1 MTSSEAHLANFEL
14 EVPESRSDK
23 FTTFRREIKFALPHV
38 DFGKF
43 RSILEVNCRRVSYE
57 QPTSRVVSL
66 YFDDVLLS
74 SCHDNLDG
82 TPRRSKLR
90 LRWYDT
96 PLPETKFFFEVK
108 RRTDDVLAKE
118 RFPLRSAVA
127 LASLEIREIVAALSR
142 ALPAPQAELLR
153 ARDEPVLITAYERH
167 YFEALGEPLRVTVDT
182 NLVFYPQTNGGPPRR
197 RFPVRVP
204 ELVIL
209 EGKAPVGSE
218 HRLPELLLPLEP
230 WVTRSSKYV
239 MGCQSLGLLPGSH
252 FGPI

>member
-1 MTSSEAHLANFEL
+1 MTSSEAQLATFEL
-14 EVPESRSDK
+14 EVPESRSDGV
-23 FTTFRREIKFALPHV
+23 TTFRREIKFALPHV

-96 PLPETKFFFEVK
+96 PLPETKFFFGVK

-127 LASLEIREIVAALSR
+127 VASL
-142 ALPAPQAELLR
+142 
-153 ARDEPVLITAYERH
+153 
-167 YFEALGEPLRVTVDT
+167 
-182 NLVFYPQTNGGPPRR
+182 
-197 RFPVRVP
+197 
-204 ELVIL
+204 
-209 EGKAPVGSE
+209 
-218 HRLPELLLPLEP
+218 
-230 WVTRSSKYV
+230 
-239 MGCQSLGLLPGSH
+239 
-252 FGPI
+252 

>member
-1 MTSSEAHLANFEL
+1 MTSFEAKSE
-14 EVPESRSDK
+14 V
-23 FTTFRREIKFALPHV
+23 TTIRREVKFALPHA

-43 RSILEVNCRRVSYE
+43 RSILEVNCRRVSYAH
-57 QPTSRVVSL
+57 PTSRVVSL

-74 SCHDNLDG
+74 SCHHNLDG

-96 PLPETKFFFEVK
+96 PLPETRFFFEVK
-108 RRTDDVLAKE
+108 RREGEAATKE
-118 RFPLRSAVA
+118 RFPLRSEVA
-127 LASLEIREIVAALSR
+127 LASLDIREIVHTLYS
-142 ALPAPQAELLR
+142 ALPAPQVELLR
-153 ARDEPVLITAYERH
+153 ARAEPILITEYERY

-182 NLVFYPQTNGGPPRR
+182 NLVFYPQTNIGPLRR

-209 EGKAPVGSE
+209 EGKAPIGSE
-218 HRLPELLLPLEP
+218 HRIRDLLLPLEP